1 MERRV
6 FPRGAAI
13 RTAGLT
19 VLALL
24 GCQQESIKVTTYHL
38 ERGGEIAFVCYC
50 MTDAG
55 TPQASGMETCDPEA
69 DTQDCSPYAFVLQT
83 NRDEIGIVNLR
94 TETLVDSDVRVPFNT
109 FNHTGRG
116 PSDLAVTPDAKQLL
130 VTHAGD
136 PFLAVFRTEE
146 MIGDFL
152 ADFDTI
158 PLPGPSSSITV
169 SGVTGMAYV
178 ALPEEGA
185 IAVID
190 LADLEADP
198 LILELPGPVVLP
210 DEDVEEVAET
220 VEPVEEAAEDAAAE
234 DAAEEDDAEDDAL
247 EEEEADGGEDALEE
261 ESQDAPA
268 EDAAE
273 DAAADDAAADEASD
287 ASQDAETD
295 ETDIDGEEP
304 FFPWQI
310 TTRETETGTL
320 LIVSGSGSGGVLIFD
335 AARIAEGLEASFV
348 TRLLEGTSISKV
360 AFTPTGDFLYA
371 IDRDE
376 GTIHV
381 VEMASGLE
389 IDTTG
394 GNPLV
399 PRGAIKLG
407 GMATDVLIREVD
419 YGENVDP
426 YTLRGVFGFA
436 TSTDGRLSVIDI
448 TDLNC
453 TGDCPS
459 HVQRN
464 VNDADASYPYWSAQP
479 TILTDGIQV
488 QYITFP
494 GTFPKPDRFDDALPP
509 EDTFM
514 YGISFYP
521 YDPWET
527 GSDETVPDIRR
538 ALTQQWRIAYEGV
551 LPYSGGI
558 GGNVEEGGRFTDSG
572 LPLCVVGVRAGDIL
586 VIDDPPEPLGGEN
599 CSGFIEGATDDGGL
613 EYLILEARQNELLL
627 APPAGAGYGVP
638 TETCFPFAVR
648 YHVRAADA
656 WVVSGGST
664 GYLNDWGVDA
674 DGMCVDLEPPCTTW
688 TQTEDCTL
696 IQGRAK
702 EDAFFVNPYIKFRL
716 NSLKDE
722 SGNRKLPT
730 PGSEYIYQAVGGFI
744 PLGMSIARLPIAVA
758 YLPWNDSLYVSDAA
772 TEGLIEVALDGFEAT
787 NSFY

>member
-1 MERRV
+1 MQRRV
-6 FPRGAAI
+6 FPGGAAA
-13 RTAGLT
+13 RAAGLI

-38 ERGGEIAFVCYC
+38 ERSGEIAFVCYC
-50 MTDAG
+50 TTDAG
-55 TPQASGMETCDPEA
+55 TPQASVMETCDPEA
-69 DTQDCSPYAFVLQT
+69 ETRDCSPYAFVLQT

-94 TETLVDSDVRVPFNT
+94 SEALVDSDVRVPFNT

-116 PSDLAVTPDAKQLL
+116 PTDLAVTPDGKRLL

-136 PFLAVFRTEE
+136 PFIAVFRTDE
-146 MIGDFL
+146 MLGEFL

-158 PLPGPSSSITV
+158 PLPGPSSSIAV
-169 SGVTGMAYV
+169 SDVSGMAYV
-178 ALPEEGA
+178 ALPEESA

-198 LILELPGPVVLP
+198 LILELPGPAVLP

-220 VEPVEEAAEDAAAE
+220 VEPAGEAAEEAAAE
-234 DAAEEDDAEDDAL
+234 DAAEEDGAE
-247 EEEEADGGEDALEE
+247 EDAAE
-261 ESQDAPA
+261 

-273 DAAADDAAADEASD
+273 DAPAEEAAADDGAPD
-287 ASQDAETD
+287 APLDAETD
-295 ETDIDGEEP
+295 EIDIDGEEP
-304 FFPWQI
+304 FYPWQI
-310 TTRETETGTL
+310 ATRETETGSL
-320 LIVSGSGSGGVLIFD
+320 VIVSGSGSGGVTIFD
-335 AARIAEGLEASFV
+335 AARITEGLEASFV
-348 TRLLEGTSISKV
+348 TRLLEDTSISKV

-371 IDRDE
+371 VDRDE

-381 VEMASGLE
+381 VEMASGQE

-407 GMATDVLIREVD
+407 GMATDILIREVD
-419 YGENVDP
+419 YGEEVDP

-448 TDLNC
+448 VDLNC

-464 VNDADASYPYWSAQP
+464 VNDVDASYPSWSAQP
-479 TILTDGIQV
+479 TILKDGTQV
-488 QYITFP
+488 QYISFP
-494 GTFPKPDRFDDALPP
+494 DTYPRPDRFDATLPP
-509 EDTFM
+509 EGTFM
-514 YGISFYP
+514 YGVSFYP

-527 GSDETVPDIRR
+527 GHDGTVPDIRR

-572 LPLCVVGVRAGDIL
+572 LPLCVVGVRAGDTL
-586 VIDDPPEPLGGEN
+586 VIEDPPEPLGGED
-599 CSGFIEGATDDGGL
+599 CTAFVEGANEDGEL

-627 APPAGAGYGVP
+627 APPAGRAYGVP
-638 TETCFPFAVR
+638 TETCFPFAVK
-648 YHVRAADA
+648 YHVRVVDE

-674 DGMCVDLEPPCTTW
+674 DGMCIDLEPPCTTW
-688 TQTEDCTL
+688 TQLEDCTL
-696 IQGRAK
+696 IHGRAK

-716 NSLKDE
+716 NSLRDDH
-722 SGNRKLPT
+722 GNRKPPT
-730 PGSEYIYQAVGGFI
+730 PGSEYVYQAVGGFL
-744 PLGMSIARLPIAVA
+744 PLGMSIARLPTALA

-772 TEGLIEVALDGFEAT
+772 TEGLIEVALDGFKAT